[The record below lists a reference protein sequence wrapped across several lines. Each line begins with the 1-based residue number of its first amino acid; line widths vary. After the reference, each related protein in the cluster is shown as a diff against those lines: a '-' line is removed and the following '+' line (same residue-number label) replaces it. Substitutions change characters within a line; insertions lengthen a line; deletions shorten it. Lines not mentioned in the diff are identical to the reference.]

1 MYFDNPI
8 IKDKYLKANP
18 ELKGRR
24 AMEIFDIVVEEITK
38 AGIMIVMNNHISSS
52 MWCCSTSDG

>member
-1 MYFDNPI
+1 M
-8 IKDKYLKANP
+8 
-18 ELKGRR
+18 KGKR